1 MRFKI
6 FILISAFFSIFLFC
20 PVQAADYGLEA
31 TVKATGG
38 SLPTSIKGA
47 KTIAE
52 LAGVIVN
59 VALSMI
65 GILFFILM
73 LYAGITWMKAMG
85 STEDITKAKE
95 MIIQAIIGLIIVM
108 SAYAISNL
116 VFTSLGASGGGGG
129 GAPNPSSNIVNDGT
143 KCDEKGNKWNCRGGS
158 SVATCEKAKAFCDS
172 PCRYD
177 NSNSLCT
184 TIANCQSGTKNTF
197 GAPGV
202 KCPFNPVAVCCK
214 TTQVVTSPNTDY

>member
-6 FILISAFFSIFLFC
+6 FILISAFFSIFLLC

-47 KTIAE
+47 KTISE

-129 GAPNPSSNIVNDGT
+129 GPNPSSDIVNDGD
-143 KCDEKGNKWNCRGGS
+143 KCEKGNKWNCRLGS
-158 SVATCEKAKAFCDS
+158 SVKTCEKAKAFCDS

-177 NSNSLCT
+177 NSKSLCT
-184 TIANCQSGTKNTF
+184 TKENCESGTKNTHT
-197 GAPGV
+197 APGL
-202 KCPFNPVAVCCK
+202 KCPANANAVCCL